1 MDRFSLERKA
11 RKHWAEWL
19 PNKVASLQAE
29 GKLAEAVQGA
39 ATAAQR
45 MSEDLMAQ
53 GFRSHEAEEVAL
65 KELIL
70 LPPEEGA
77 NLAPWERAELDEQEK
92 ADQSM
97 MAE

>member
-1 MDRFSLERKA
+1 MDRLTLERKA

-19 PNKVASLQAE
+19 PNKVSDLQAQ

-39 ATAAQR
+39 AIAAER
-45 MSEDLMAQ
+45 MIQDLMTQ
-53 GFRSHEAEEVAL
+53 GFRPHEAEEVAL

-92 ADQSM
+92 AYQDL
-97 MAE
+97 MA